1 MSAHKITPSNPRI
14 SWLLGEVSAG
24 NIKIPNFQREYVWED
39 EQIMSLLDSIY
50 KGYPVGS
57 LLLWSTKVKLN
68 HERNVGGFLLPKTM
82 IEYPVN
88 YVLDGQQRLTT
99 LYGVFN
105 SDSETGDPEL
115 ASRFNVAF
123 VPSKKVF
130 IHASA
135 ADPKTSINLRE
146 ILDTTKLL
154 KSLTKFSTLH
164 QEVVGDLVEKFKDY
178 EFPVVT
184 IRDRTNQ
191 EVCRIFQR
199 INSSGTSLS
208 TLELLAAWTW
218 SDQFDLRTEI
228 GTLIDKLSDHGYDGV
243 DETLVMRCLAS
254 IVTHGIEPD
263 ALVDVDPAELIAAM
277 LKMSKAVS
285 AAIDFLAR
293 ELKVLNFIYVPFP
306 IMLVP
311 LVKFFSLKS
320 KPTAEQRASLKK
332 WFWHCAFTQRYK
344 AGTNAFVMEDISL
357 MVRLSKGEQVFSK
370 LDSKVDSSLFRKTW
384 RINSTAAK
392 ATICL
397 LAQYSPL
404 SFLSASP
411 VDLGRVMSAYN
422 AREFH
427 HIYPKAYLATKG
439 VTFHEANVIANVCM
453 LSSADNGSISDKD
466 PADYITRIP
475 KTKRKAI
482 FKSALLPDLTFDGAA
497 EYADFIESRADFL
510 ATAASR
516 QISGKV

>member
-1 MSAHKITPSNPRI
+1 MSAHKITPTNPRI
-14 SWLLGEVSAG
+14 SWLLGEVSGG

-50 KGYPVGS
+50 MGYPVGS
-57 LLLWSTKVKLN
+57 LLLWSTKEKLN
-68 HERNVGGFLLPKTM
+68 HERNVGGFSLPGTSVD
-82 IEYPVN
+82 YPVN

-105 SDSETGDPEL
+105 SDAKTDDPVL
-115 ASRFNVAF
+115 AARFNVCF
-123 VPSKKVF
+123 VPSKKSFV
-130 IHASA
+130 HASA

-154 KSLTKFSTLH
+154 KSLTRFNQTH
-164 QEVVGDLVEKFKDY
+164 QDVVGDLVEKFKDY

-228 GTLIDKLSDHGYDGV
+228 GNLIDKLSDNGYDGV

-254 IVTHGIEPD
+254 LVTSGIEPD
-263 ALVDVDPAELIAAM
+263 ALVDVDPSDLVTAM
-277 LKMSKAVS
+277 HKMSKAVDG
-285 AAIDFLAR
+285 AIDFLAR
-293 ELKVLNFIYVPFP
+293 ELRILNFVYVPFP

-320 KPTAEQRASLKK
+320 KPTAAQRVGLKR

-344 AGTNAFVMEDISL
+344 AGTNAFVMEDISF
-357 MVRLSKGEQVFSK
+357 MVKHSKDDATFNK
-370 LDSKVDSSLFRKTW
+370 LEAKVDSALFKKTW

-392 ATICL
+392 AYDMHAC
-397 LAQYSPL
+397 
-404 SFLSASP
+404 
-411 VDLGRVMSAYN
+411 
-422 AREFH
+422 
-427 HIYPKAYLATKG
+427 
-439 VTFHEANVIANVCM
+439 
-453 LSSADNGSISDKD
+453 
-466 PADYITRIP
+466 
-475 KTKRKAI
+475 AI
-482 FKSALLPDLTFDGAA
+482 LPG
-497 EYADFIESRADFL
+497 
-510 ATAASR
+510 
-516 QISGKV
+516 